1 MKFTIANVLY
11 TLLTLFIIFNI
22 GVLLQGIVRKI
33 GARLGRRI
41 GVPFYQGYIDII
53 KNYSF
58 RTSVHHGIMY
68 FLGPIFRLTGGIGM
82 LFFMPVIFGT
92 AMFSNFSFSGDL
104 ILILYFMFFGTL
116 GMALGAG
123 ESGHPYSPMGIA
135 RGLSMMTAFE
145 IPLTLAVIALAIQYH
160 TFSISEIVAAQQGGI
175 SHWSLFTNPLAVTA
189 AMLSLLG
196 SSGRAPFNLVIAPQS
211 IPIGPPTEFNSAFLG
226 MLMTNR
232 SIFPMAKMVLY
243 ANLFFGGA
251 TTWWEMI
258 LKIFFIYMWPVFIAV
273 GFPRFRMAQALRWFV
288 KYPLVIGILAIIFSR
303 G

>member
-1 MKFTIANVLY
+1 MKFTVTNILY

-53 KNYSF
+53 KNYAL
-58 RTSVHHGIMY
+58 RTSVHHGMMY
-68 FLGPIFRLTGGIGM
+68 FLGPVFRLTGGIGM
-82 LFFMPVIFGT
+82 LFFMPVIFGSE
-92 AMFSNFSFSGDL
+92 MFSNFSFSGDL

-123 ESGHPYSPMGIA
+123 ESGHPYSPMGIG

-175 SHWSLFTNPLAVTA
+175 THWSLFTNPLAVTA

-288 KYPLVIGILAIIFSR
+288 KYPMVIGILAIIFSR